1 MQMQSDAI
9 NNIKKSKDL
18 AVHFLNI
25 SIDDLKA
32 ADVLHKN
39 GCYPQ
44 AIFYLQQATEKLIK
58 SYGYEFNLITD
69 DKNNLY
75 KAHVS
80 NISHGP
86 WLIYSKALEYCNI
99 LDAKLK
105 REIISNSPVLEY
117 LFKEFKLGRR
127 NFNNLNKFL
136 LNQRRIKEIKKKDLP
151 DEIVV
156 KTLKHHYLLK
166 QDVLGLMDTIE
177 FNNKDSLGSKIWKS
191 LGVGLAILSAGYQ
204 QFYIFPIFS
213 IDISIILFKHAEM
226 SRYGIEVYPAIKLP
240 NKIYTQDQILVK
252 EFNEIYK
259 IIDNIQKIYLKL
271 IIQNIT

>member
-1 MQMQSDAI
+1 MQSDAI

-32 ADVLHKN
+32 ADVLYKN

-58 SYGYEFNLITD
+58 SYGYKFDLITD
-69 DKNNLY
+69 DKKNIY
-75 KAHVS
+75 KAHIN
-80 NISHGP
+80 NISHGS
-86 WLIYSKALEYCNI
+86 WSIYSKALEYSNI
-99 LDAKLK
+99 LDAKSK
-105 REIISNSPVLEY
+105 REIINNSPVLEY

-127 NFNNLNKFL
+127 NFKNLNNFL
-136 LNQRRIKEIKKKDLP
+136 LDKYKIKEIKKIELP

-156 KTLKHHYLLK
+156 KTFNHHYALKH
-166 QDVLGLMDTIE
+166 DVLGLIDTIK
-177 FNNKDSLGSKIWKS
+177 FNDEDNWFLKILKS
-191 LGVGLAILSAGYQ
+191 LGFGITLVAGFQ
-204 QFYIFPIFS
+204 QFRLFPIFS

-259 IIDNIQKIYLKL
+259 IIDNMQKIYLKL

>member
-1 MQMQSDAI
+1 MQIQSNAI
-9 NNIKKSKDL
+9 SNTKKSKNL
-18 AVHFLNI
+18 AAHFLNI

-69 DKNNLY
+69 DKNNIY
-75 KAHVS
+75 KTHVS

-99 LDAKLK
+99 LDVKSK

-117 LFKEFKLGRR
+117 LFKGFKLGRR

-136 LNQRRIKEIKKKDLP
+136 LNKNIIKNIELP
-151 DEIVV
+151 DKIIV
-156 KTLKHHYLLK
+156 KTFKHHYLLK
-166 QDVLGLMDTIE
+166 HDVLGLIDTIK
-177 FNNKDSLGSKIWKS
+177 FNNEDSWGSKILKG
-191 LGVGLAILSAGYQ
+191 LGFGITILGASFQ
-204 QFYIFPIFS
+204 QFYLFPIFS

-226 SRYGIEVYPAIKLP
+226 SRYGIEVHPAIKLP

-259 IIDNIQKIYLKL
+259 IIDNMQKIYSKFM
-271 IIQNIT
+271 IQTIT